1 MPLLFPEW
9 DKSANAAWKRF
20 FEVGEQLRPEG
31 SPPRRLLTGTEA
43 TSLRLPRT
51 DVGYTD
57 ASLRQ
62 FQMAARNLSVE
73 ALGHILQHRS
83 AIDSQLTDLL
93 TRGPDLERI
102 LAERFPPEPPH
113 NIPHSPYEDRGAFVV
128 HPRVVATRQA
138 TDADAPTAQLVCKL
152 GQGTAIAADGE
163 LARRMASNDLAGIDA
178 LTLRAVLVYTSLHA
192 TLEAMGAVD
201 QMRLPDV
208 WGHMGRSTPSHEN
221 QVQLCCW
228 FRIGERVRVYLSPR
242 FSNVGNAI
250 GVSCAH
256 AILFIQPWMNLHR
269 QDDHSWWISLAE
281 GSYTHFSSEVG
292 LYHSFASTFK
302 NAKANGKDKLLYFDT
317 NRNAAALRGLLGQR
331 VGAVVGGREM
341 AFYRGGDPN
350 NRVAYSD
357 SNKSFVSFV
366 ANEWPFDAGSI
377 ATLIVESF
385 KGALRREVGGLQQR
399 LQADIRAAQ

>member
-20 FEVGEQLRPEG
+20 FEIGERLRPAG
-31 SPPRRLLTGTEA
+31 APPRRLLTGTEA
-43 TSLRLPRT
+43 QSLRLPRT
-51 DVGYTD
+51 DLGYTD
-57 ASLRQ
+57 AYLRQ

-73 ALGHILQHRS
+73 AMGHILQHRS

-113 NIPHSPYEDRGAFVV
+113 NIPHSPYEDRGDFVV
-128 HPRVVATRQA
+128 QPRVVATRQA

-152 GQGTAIAADGE
+152 GQGTAIAADSA
-163 LARRMASNDLAGIDA
+163 LAGCMASNDLAGIDA
-178 LTLRAVLVYTSLHA
+178 LTLRAVLVYASLHA

-208 WGHMGRSTPSHEN
+208 WGHIGRSTPSHAS

-228 FRIGERVRVYLSPR
+228 FRIGERVRVYLCPR
-242 FSNVGNAI
+242 FSNVGNTI

-281 GSYTHFSSEVG
+281 GSFTHFNGETGV
-292 LYHSFASTFK
+292 YCPFATTFHASK
-302 NAKANGKDKLLYFDT
+302 GNGKDNLFYFDI
-317 NRNAAALRGLLGQR
+317 NQNAAALSGLLGRR
-331 VGAVVGGREM
+331 VAAAVGGRTM
-341 AFYRGGDPN
+341 GFYQAGDPK

-357 SNKSFVSFV
+357 SNASFVSFV
-366 ANEWPFDAGSI
+366 AGEWPFDAGSM

-385 KGALRREVGGLQQR
+385 TGILRREIGGLQQR
-399 LQADIRAAQ
+399 LQAEIRAAQ